1 MLVDLKIKFKNLSLE
16 NGGKVCLSTSEKS
29 LIELIQH
36 LTATNILTVEELAI
50 LIIGQ
55 LKLCDEQNLNNVF
68 PEHVWKKLVS
78 TYDLIKNGEKNV

>member
-1 MLVDLKIKFKNLSLE
+1 MLVDIKIKFKSLSLE
-16 NGGKVCLSTSEKS
+16 SGGKANLSTTDKS
-29 LIELIQH
+29 LAELIQH

-55 LKLCDEQNLNNVF
+55 LKLCDERNLNNIL

-78 TYDLIKNGEKNV
+78 TYDLLKNGDKNV